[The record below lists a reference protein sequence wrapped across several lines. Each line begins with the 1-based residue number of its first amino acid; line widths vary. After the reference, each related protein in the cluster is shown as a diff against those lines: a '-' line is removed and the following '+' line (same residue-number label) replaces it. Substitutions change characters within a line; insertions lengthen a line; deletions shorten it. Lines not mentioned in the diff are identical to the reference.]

1 MNETTRERII
11 QAGAAIMHRQGYA
24 GTGLKEILDAAGA
37 PKGSFYHYFPSKE
50 AFALAVI
57 EHYEAWLGDIG
68 RAVLA
73 EDGLAARDR
82 LAVFVAR
89 YRTLQAEGEFRRG
102 CPIGNLVLE
111 MAGQSEILGQ
121 RLAVSLEG
129 LTRFF
134 QRLVEAGQATGEI
147 EADLNAAEAAGFL
160 AGAWQGALLRMKAVR
175 NAGPLATFE
184 AFAARLLF
192 GSPVASSQRACTD
205 ARATPATQNGVS
217 TTSGIR

>member
-1 MNETTRERII
+1 MNETARERII
-11 QAGAAIMHRQGYA
+11 RAGAAIMHVQGYA

-57 EHYEAWLGDIG
+57 EHYEAMVREIG
-68 RAVLA
+68 RPAL
-73 EDGLAARDR
+73 ETEGLTCRER
-82 LAVFVAR
+82 LALFVAR
-89 YRTLQAEGEFRRG
+89 YRESQAEGGFRRG

-111 MAGQSEILGQ
+111 LAGQSEVLGR

-134 QRLVEAGQATGEI
+134 RRLVAAGQADGEI
-147 EADLNAAEAAGFL
+147 EASLDAAEAAGFL

-175 NAGPLATFE
+175 NDGPLATFE
-184 AFAARLLF
+184 TFAARLLF
-192 GSPVASSQRACTD
+192 GASSGAGQTAL
-205 ARATPATQNGVS
+205 
-217 TTSGIR
+217 